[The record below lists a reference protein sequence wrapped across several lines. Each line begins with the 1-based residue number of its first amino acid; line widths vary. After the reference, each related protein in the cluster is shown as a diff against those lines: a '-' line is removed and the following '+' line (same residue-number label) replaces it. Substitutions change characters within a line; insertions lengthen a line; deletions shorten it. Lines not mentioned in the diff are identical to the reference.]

1 MNYIPNLEFKEEIL
15 KEIGI
20 KTIDELFSDIP
31 EIVRINRLNL
41 PDGKTEME
49 VKKEITDTLKKNKR
63 TLSFLGGG
71 IYDNYVPS
79 AVKAIIQR
87 SEFYTSY
94 TPYQPE
100 VSQGM
105 LQAMFEYQSM
115 IAELT
120 GMDAANASMYDWAT
134 SLAEAVLMCS
144 RITRKNEFII
154 PKNIHWEKKS
164 VLRNYATG
172 AKLKIKEIGYDE
184 KTGEIALDEL
194 SNTVNNNTAGVY
206 VENPNLFGVFENEV
220 DEIKNIIGKA
230 LFVAGVNPLT
240 LGIIKSPDEYGA
252 DVVVGEGQSFGSP
265 MNFGGPLLGLFACKK
280 EYVRQMPG
288 RLIGMTKDNDGRRA
302 FCMTLQTREQHIR
315 REKAASNICT
325 NESLCAL
332 STVVYLSLIGSE
344 GLEKIGKELVSKAK
358 FLADEINRIDGFK
371 APLFSSCHFN
381 EFIVRTEKDIDRI
394 HKSLLEKGIESGL
407 VLKKQFPELEN
418 AMLCTVSETHSEED
432 MLRLINALKEVA
444 LNGK

>member
-1 MNYIPNLEFKEEIL
+1 MNYIPNLEFKKEIL

-20 KTIDELFSDIP
+20 KSIDELFSDIP
-31 EIVRINRLNL
+31 ESVRTARLNL

-49 VKKEITDTLKKNKR
+49 VKKEITGTLKKNKR

-71 IYDNYVPS
+71 IYDSYIPS
-79 AVKAIIQR
+79 GVKAIIQR

-120 GMDAANASMYDWAT
+120 GMDAANASLYDWAT
-134 SLAEAVLMCS
+134 SLAEAALMCM
-144 RITRKNEFII
+144 RITRKNEFVI

-164 VLRNYATG
+164 VLRNYAKC

-184 KTGEIALDEL
+184 KTGEINLDEL
-194 SNTVNNNTAGVY
+194 KSTVNDNTAGVY
-206 VENPNLFGVFENEV
+206 VENPNFFGVFEENIA
-220 DEIKNIIGKA
+220 EIKNIVRKT
-230 LFVAGVNPLT
+230 LLVAGVNPLT
-240 LGIIKSPDEYGA
+240 LGIIKSPGEYGA
-252 DVVVGEGQSFGSP
+252 DVVVGEGQSLGSP

-288 RLIGMTKDNDGRRA
+288 RLIGMTKDSDGRMA

-332 STVVYLSLIGSE
+332 SAVTYLSLLGSD

-358 FLADEINRIDGFK
+358 FLADEINQIPGFK
-371 APLFSSCHFN
+371 APLFNSCHFN
-381 EFIVRTEKDIDRI
+381 EFIIKTEKDINRI
-394 HKSLLEKGIESGL
+394 HKRLLESGIDAGIILS
-407 VLKKQFPELEN
+407 QHFPELGDS
-418 AMLCTVSETHSEED
+418 MLCTVSETHSKED
-432 MLRLINALKEVA
+432 MLRLINALKEAVE
-444 LNGK
+444 

>member
-15 KEIGI
+15 KEISIKGI
-20 KTIDELFSDIP
+20 DDLFSDIP
-31 EIVRINRLNL
+31 ESVRIDRLNL
-41 PDGKTEME
+41 PDGKTEMQ
-49 VKKEITDTLKKNKR
+49 VKKEITDILRKNKK
-63 TLSFLGGG
+63 TLSFLGCGV
-71 IYDNYVPS
+71 YSQYVPS
-79 AVKAIIQR
+79 AVKAITGR
-87 SEFYTSY
+87 AEFYTSY

-105 LQAMFEYQSM
+105 LQALFEYQSM

-120 GMDAANASMYDWAT
+120 GMDAANTSMYDWAT

-172 AKLKIKEIGYDE
+172 AKLKIREIGYDE
-184 KTGEIALDEL
+184 KNGEINLSEL
-194 SNTVNNNTAGVY
+194 GSTVNDNTAGVY

-230 LFVAGVNPLT
+230 LFVAGVNLLT

-252 DVVVGEGQSFGSP
+252 DIVVGEGQALGNP

-288 RLIGMTKDNDGRRA
+288 RLIGMTKDSDGRRA

-332 STVVYLSLIGSE
+332 STAVYLSLIGSE

-381 EFIVRTEKDIDRI
+381 EFVVKTEKDINRI
-394 HKSLLEKGIESGL
+394 HKRLLESGIDAGIIL
-407 VLKKQFPELEN
+407 NQHFPELGDS
-418 AMLCTVSETHSEED
+418 MLCTVSETHSEED
-432 MLRLINALKEVA
+432 MLRLINAMREVSHV
-444 LNGK
+444 

>member
-15 KEIGI
+15 KEISI
-20 KTIDELFSDIP
+20 KSIDDLFSDIP
-31 EIVRINRLNL
+31 ESVRIDRLNL

-49 VKKEITDTLKKNKR
+49 VKKEVTDTLKKNKR

-71 IYDNYVPS
+71 VYDNYVPS

-105 LQAMFEYQSM
+105 LQAMFEYESM
-115 IAELT
+115 IADLT

-144 RITRKNEFII
+144 RMTRKNEFVI
-154 PKNIHWEKKS
+154 PKNIHWEKKG
-164 VLRNYATG
+164 VLRNYAKG

-184 KTGEIALDEL
+184 KTGEINLDEL
-194 SNTVNNNTAGVY
+194 KSTVNDNTAGVY
-206 VENPNLFGVFENEV
+206 VENPNFFGVFEENIA
-220 DEIKNIIGKA
+220 EIKNIVGKT
-230 LFVAGVNPLT
+230 LLVVGINPLT
-240 LGIIKSPDEYGA
+240 LGIIKSPGEYEA
-252 DVVVGEGQSFGSP
+252 DIVVGEGQSLGSS

-288 RLIGMTKDNDGRRA
+288 RLIGMTKDSDGRRA

-332 STVVYLSLIGSE
+332 SAVAYLSLLGGD
-344 GLEKIGKELVSKAK
+344 GLEKIGKDLVSKTK
-358 FLADEINRIDGFK
+358 FLADEINKIDGYK
-371 APLFSSCHFN
+371 APLFNSHHFN
-381 EFIVRTEKDIDRI
+381 EFIVKTKKDTNRI
-394 HKSLLEKGIESGL
+394 HKRLLESGIDSGI
-407 VLKKQFPELEN
+407 VLNQYFPELGN
-418 AMLCTVSETHSEED
+418 TMLCAVSETHSEED
-432 MLRLINALKEVA
+432 MLRLINTLREV
-444 LNGK
+444 GHV

>member
-1 MNYIPNLEFKEEIL
+1 MDYIPNIPLKEQML
-15 KEIGI
+15 KEIGV
-20 KTIDELFSDIP
+20 KDIDELFSDIP
-31 EIVRINRLNL
+31 EKIRIKKLNL
-41 PDGKTEME
+41 PDGKTEMQ
-49 VKKEITDTLKKNKR
+49 VRKEITDILRKNKK
-63 TLSFLGGG
+63 TLSFLGCGV
-71 IYDNYVPS
+71 YSQYVPS
-79 AVKAIIQR
+79 PVKAVTGR
-87 SEFYTSY
+87 AEFYTSY

-105 LQAMFEYQSM
+105 LQALFEYQSM

-120 GMDAANASMYDWAT
+120 GMDAANTSMYDWAT

-172 AKLKIKEIGYDE
+172 AKLKIREVGYDE
-184 KTGEIALDEL
+184 KNGKINLDEL
-194 SNTVNNNTAGVY
+194 SNTVNDNTAGVY
-206 VENPNLFGVFENEV
+206 VENPNLFGVFEENITDV
-220 DEIKNIIGKA
+220 KNILGKS
-230 LFVAGVNPLT
+230 LLVAGVNPLT

-252 DVVVGEGQSFGSP
+252 DIVVGEAQGLGNP

-288 RLIGMTKDNDGRRA
+288 RLIGMTKDSDGRRA

-332 STVVYLSLIGSE
+332 STVVYLSLIGPE

-381 EFIVRTEKDIDRI
+381 EFVVRTEKDIDRI
-394 HKSLLEKGIESGL
+394 HKSLLEKGIEGGL
-407 VLKKQFPELEN
+407 VLKKQFPELGN

-432 MLRLINALKEVA
+432 MLRLINALKEVE
-444 LNGK
+444 NV

>member
-1 MNYIPNLEFKEEIL
+1 MNYIPNIILKEQML
-15 KEIGI
+15 KEIGV
-20 KTIDELFSDIP
+20 KNIDELFSDIP
-31 EIVRINRLNL
+31 EKIRIKKLNL
-41 PDGKTEME
+41 PDGKTEMQVRKE
-49 VKKEITDTLKKNKR
+49 VTDILRKNKKI
-63 TLSFLGGG
+63 LSFLGCGV
-71 IYDNYVPS
+71 YSQYVPS
-79 AVKAIIQR
+79 AVKAVTGR

-105 LQAMFEYQSM
+105 LQALFEYQSM
-115 IAELT
+115 VAELT
-120 GMDAANASMYDWAT
+120 GMDAANTSMYDWAT

-164 VLRNYATG
+164 VLRNYAKG
-172 AKLKIKEIGYDE
+172 AKLKIREVGYDE
-184 KTGEIALDEL
+184 KNGKINLNEL
-194 SNTVNNNTAGVY
+194 NNTVNEDTAGVY

-240 LGIIKSPDEYGA
+240 LGIIKSPDEYNA
-252 DVVVGEGQSFGSP
+252 DIIVGEAQCLGNP

-280 EYVRQMPG
+280 EYIRQMPG
-288 RLIGMTKDNDGRRA
+288 RLIGMTKDSDGKRA

-332 STVVYLSLIGSE
+332 STAVYLSLLGSD
-344 GLEKIGKELVSKAK
+344 GLEKIGRELVSKAK
-358 FLADEINRIDGFK
+358 FLADNINRIDGFK
-371 APLFSSCHFN
+371 APLFNSCYFN
-381 EFIVRTEKDIDRI
+381 EFVIKSEENIEII
-394 HKSLLEKGIESGL
+394 HKKLVEKGIEAGL
-407 VLKKQFPELEN
+407 VFKKCFPELGN
-418 AMLCTVSETHSEED
+418 AMLCSVSETHSEED
-432 MLRLINALKEVA
+432 MLKLINALKEVE
-444 LNGK
+444 NV

>member
-1 MNYIPNLEFKEEIL
+1 MDYIPNIPLKEQML
-15 KEIGI
+15 KEIGV
-20 KTIDELFSDIP
+20 KDIDELFSDIP
-31 EIVRINRLNL
+31 EKIRIKKLNL
-41 PDGKTEME
+41 PDGKTEMQ
-49 VKKEITDTLKKNKR
+49 VRKEITDILRKNKK
-63 TLSFLGGG
+63 TLSFLGCGV
-71 IYDNYVPS
+71 YSQYVPS
-79 AVKAIIQR
+79 PVKAVTGR

-105 LQAMFEYQSM
+105 LQALFEYQSM

-120 GMDAANASMYDWAT
+120 GMDAANTSMYDWAT

-172 AKLKIKEIGYDE
+172 AKLKIREVGYDE
-184 KTGEIALDEL
+184 KNGKINLDEL

-206 VENPNLFGVFENEV
+206 VENPNLFGVFEENITDV
-220 DEIKNIIGKA
+220 KNILGKS
-230 LFVAGVNPLT
+230 LLVAGVNPLT

-252 DVVVGEGQSFGSP
+252 DIVVGEAQGLGNP

-288 RLIGMTKDNDGRRA
+288 RLIGMTKDSDGRRA

-332 STVVYLSLIGSE
+332 STVVYLSLIGPE

-381 EFIVRTEKDIDRI
+381 EFVVRTEKDIDRI
-394 HKSLLEKGIESGL
+394 HKSLLEKGIEGGL
-407 VLKKQFPELEN
+407 VLKKQFPELGN

-432 MLRLINALKEVA
+432 MLRLINALKEVSA
-444 LNGK
+444 